1 MFFNSLAIVG
11 YKIKMYIC
19 ISFKNKDIMTTILGF
34 TDKHNTCDCCG
45 KSELKGTYSVII
57 NDNEF
62 FYGSTC
68 VKRNLGLTQK
78 EFLSKEKKDRI
89 VRSEIAKSERILQ
102 TKELEFTL
110 SNLDWESKEHT
121 ELCNQINEI
130 RNNIALKYNL
140 KYYEV

>member
-1 MFFNSLAIVG
+1 
-11 YKIKMYIC
+11 
-19 ISFKNKDIMTTILGF
+19 MTTILGF

-45 KSELKGTYSVII
+45 KSELKGTYKVAI

-78 EFLSKEKKDRI
+78 EFLCKEKKDRSI
-89 VRSEIAKSERILQ
+89 ISEKAKSERILK
-102 TKELEFTL
+102 TKDLELALL
-110 SNLDWESKEHT
+110 SLDFESKEHT
-121 ELCNQINEI
+121 DLCNKITEI
-130 RNNIALKYNL
+130 RNKIALKYNL